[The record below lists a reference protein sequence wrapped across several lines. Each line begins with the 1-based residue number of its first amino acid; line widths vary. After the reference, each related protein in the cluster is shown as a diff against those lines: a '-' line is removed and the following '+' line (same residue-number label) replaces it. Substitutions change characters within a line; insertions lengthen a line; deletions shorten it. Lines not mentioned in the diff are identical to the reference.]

1 MKKQAIIMVSF
12 GTTRPQT
19 RECAIGGIER
29 AVQARF
35 PGIPVFRAFTSHIV
49 IREIEKNEG
58 ISVPSLD
65 TLLASLKEEG
75 YTRLVIQP
83 THIIHGEEYEKLHAQ
98 IQGFVRNF
106 EEIRLGAPLLN
117 RTEDYFALLKAAIPF
132 YHLQPEEALIWMG
145 HGTAHFADAAY
156 SAMDS
161 MAKDAGYEQVFVTTV
176 EGYPTLA
183 AAEKKLRRA
192 GYRNLCLAPLMVVAG
207 DHAENDMAG
216 PKDSFSSA
224 LAQQGYQVRCVLAG
238 LGEIPAV
245 QEIYL
250 SHLQQAKT
258 LS

>member
-19 RECAIGGIER
+19 RERAIGGIER
-29 AVQARF
+29 AVQARY
-35 PGIPVFRAFTSHIV
+35 PEIPVFRAFTSRIV
-49 IREIEKNEG
+49 VRETMKNEG
-58 ISVPSLD
+58 ISIPSLE
-65 TLLASLKEEG
+65 TLLTSLKNEG
-75 YTRLVIQP
+75 YTHLSIQP
-83 THIIHGEEYEKLHAQ
+83 THIIHGEEYEKLRAQ
-98 IQGFVRNF
+98 VVGFAAEF
-106 EEIRLGAPLLN
+106 QEIRLGAPLLD
-117 RTEDYFALLKAAIPF
+117 RTEDYFALLKAAVPF
-132 YHLQPEEALIWMG
+132 YHLQPEEALLWMG

-161 MAKDAGYEQVFVTTV
+161 MAKDAGCEQVFVTTV

-192 GYRNLCLAPLMVVAG
+192 RYRKLCLAPLMVVAG

-216 PKDSFSSA
+216 PEDSFSA
-224 LAQQGYQVRCVLAG
+224 VLAQQGYQVRCVLAG

-250 SHLQQAKT
+250 SHLQQAKQ
-258 LS
+258 L